1 MENNK
6 TQEKLITIDVK
17 NVRHAKSLYTLS
29 RVTFGVSTFI
39 IGALD
44 YSIPSIIAFALLLLI
59 SVFIEAAADER
70 LDSLHDY
77 FKVCMQRLSF
87 SKPEAAEA
95 AETTTV

>member
-6 TQEKLITIDVK
+6 TEDKLITIEVK

-29 RVTFGVSTFI
+29 RVSFGVATFI

-44 YSIPSIIAFALLLLI
+44 YSVLSIIAFAVLLLV

-87 SKPEAAEA
+87 ARPEAAEA